1 MGVPFFVPGWH
12 GSFGPVGP
20 CGEAYAIRPYMGTR
34 PFMYPA
40 NLAGIPDAPLQTV
53 GFSFPPSLT
62 AGESADVTQ
71 AEDEAADRNGR
82 SAKQ

>member
-1 MGVPFFVPGWH
+1 MGMPFFVPGWH

-20 CGEAYAIRPYMGTR
+20 FGRAYAIRPY
-34 PFMYPA
+34 MYPA

-62 AGESADVTQ
+62 AEEAADVTQ

-82 SAKQ
+82 AAKQ